1 MTIAQFLIYSNFHFV
16 FLELSPYDKYHLL
29 SNFFWSHDSHN
40 IRYLLYCHEWKIP
53 FKTPCGLVKD
63 NGKFNLHAT
72 ICAEEDK
79 STFWGAPA
87 RIMEAAAATFVGA
100 VSYVSVHCGTGDL
113 LPRRSRSSR
122 VELTTSTIRGRGD
135 PEEEDIG
142 PTGSRNFF
150 HSGKELRNYREVST
164 DMHENM
170 WTRLCDSRPGTRT
183 IHAT

>member
-1 MTIAQFLIYSNFHFV
+1 
-16 FLELSPYDKYHLL
+16 
-29 SNFFWSHDSHN
+29 
-40 IRYLLYCHEWKIP
+40 
-53 FKTPCGLVKD
+53 
-63 NGKFNLHAT
+63 
-72 ICAEEDK
+72 
-79 STFWGAPA
+79 
-87 RIMEAAAATFVGA
+87 MEAAAATFVGA

-150 HSGKELRNYREVST
+150 HSGKELRNYREVSRFPST
-164 DMHENM
+164 DMQEKAKA
-170 WTRLCDSRPGTRT
+170 RLRELAPGGQREPGVW